1 NVVSE
6 YELDAFRNVAEAKA
20 PKLLYL
26 DKAMLMKQ
34 QVTLSEKL
42 YPDSIR
48 IADANLKLEYH
59 FDPQHEDDG
68 VSVNVPVAILRQVSK
83 AQVDWIIPGLLREKC
98 LALIRSLPKSLRK
111 NFIPAPEYADKVVQG
126 LEYDGRELTTVLSEK
141 LFQLSGVKVAQD
153 AFNSSIIDRHLNM
166 NLRIVDENGKI
177 LGSGR
182 DIDALIEKFAGEVTR
197 GFSRRTRHDIEKE
210 GIIDWTFDELPAQVE
225 IEQAGI
231 RIKGYPAIVDKGDSV
246 SIEVI
251 DNRLTAGRLSER
263 GLLRLV
269 MLQLKE
275 QKKYVEKSIPGF
287 EKFALF
293 YATRGS
299 RDELLSHT
307 VSAIFR
313 YTFVEGKENV
323 RNEPEFR
330 QRMKEKQ
337 HLMETMN
344 QVARLLDVI
353 LKQSLEIEE
362 QLKSTA
368 TDHTR
373 ETYSDIKDQLGRL
386 LAPGFLALVPL
397 RWLSQYPRYLKAIQ
411 YRIDKLQGNLDRD
424 KVHMEEIIGY
434 SQRLFELDDPAPET
448 LQQYRWMLEEYRV
461 SLFAQPVGTSMPVS
475 AKRLEKEWEKS
486 VSV

>member
-1 NVVSE
+1 
-6 YELDAFRNVAEAKA
+6 
-20 PKLLYL
+20 
-26 DKAMLMKQ
+26 M
-34 QVTLSEKL
+34 
-42 YPDSIR
+42 
-48 IADANLKLEYH
+48 
-59 FDPQHEDDG
+59 
-68 VSVNVPVAILRQVSK
+68 
-83 AQVDWIIPGLLREKC
+83 
-98 LALIRSLPKSLRK
+98 
-111 NFIPAPEYADKVVQG
+111 
-126 LEYDGRELTTVLSEK
+126 
-141 LFQLSGVKVAQD
+141 
-153 AFNSSIIDRHLNM
+153 
-166 NLRIVDENGKI
+166 
-177 LGSGR
+177 
-182 DIDALIEKFAGEVTR
+182 
-197 GFSRRTRHDIEKE
+197 
-210 GIIDWTFDELPAQVE
+210 
-225 IEQAGI
+225 
-231 RIKGYPAIVDKGDSV
+231 DKGDSV

-251 DNRLTAGRLSER
+251 DNRLTAGRLSEW

-269 MLQLKE
+269 MLQLKA

-313 YTFVEGKENV
+313 YTFVEGKQDV
-323 RNEPEFR
+323 RSEPEFR
-330 QRMKEKQ
+330 LRLQEKQ

-344 QVARLLDVI
+344 QVAGLLDVI

-362 QLKSTA
+362 RLKSTA
-368 TDHTR
+368 TDRTR

-397 RWLSQYPRYLKAIQ
+397 RWLSQYPRYLKAIV

-424 KVHMEEIIGY
+424 KVHMQEIMGY

-486 VSV
+486 VSVVD